1 MIIVKRS
8 VVLLKEL
15 SKLIV
20 EPWTCVGKRIYDHM
34 ANHAGSVQQRLLI
47 WNGGVWIEIEGSTRM
62 STAEGQRFRGSFSQ
76 DFGS

>member
-1 MIIVKRS
+1 MIIVKQS

-47 WNGGVWIEIEGSTRM
+47 WNGGVWIEN
-62 STAEGQRFRGSFSQ
+62 
-76 DFGS
+76 